1 MRDCGFKHSY
11 GKLLTVAP
19 CRTLFYKIVLICIR
33 CINKKNQILKNAT
46 LDKCGIIKLEK

>member
-19 CRTLFYKIVLICIR
+19 CRSLCIQKSTDSFAYVNLLR
-33 CINKKNQILKNAT
+33 LSSCVRFCLR
-46 LDKCGIIKLEK
+46 LY